1 MTSDSESGC
10 TRAEFDAKV
19 TCVEGRRLL
28 SVDYWDIFEPADAE
42 WDYGG
47 WHHAA
52 MGVQLGTDQ
61 GPVTVIWT
69 AAFFAYGV
77 EVFLGPISDHFIAE
91 GGPHRVGPDIN
102 VESPWQG
109 RIDSL
114 VSGTAVHWTR
124 VEVGPAV
131 RSDGLLVRPAY
142 TVDVPTVL
150 RLDFAA
156 GPVWFVAAMP
166 QGPNMQDVFIM
177 GDEIMVVFSAE
188 KMRSLGFSEPSLT
201 S

>member
-1 MTSDSESGC
+1 MTAGSQAADP
-10 TRAEFDAKV
+10 RAEFDAKV
-19 TCVEGRRLL
+19 TCVKGRRLL
-28 SVDYWDIFEPADAE
+28 SVDYWDILEPADAE
-42 WDYGG
+42 WDYGD
-47 WHHAA
+47 WHHAV

-77 EVFLGPISDHFIAE
+77 EVFLGPISEQFITD

-102 VESPWQG
+102 VESPWRN
-109 RIDSL
+109 RIGSL
-114 VSGTAVHWTR
+114 VSGTAVHWTH

-131 RSDGLLVRPAY
+131 RSDGEIVGSAY
-142 TVDVPTVL
+142 AVDVPTVL
-150 RLDFAA
+150 RLDLTV

-166 QGPNMQDVFIM
+166 QGPSMQDVVVM
-177 GDEIMVVFSAE
+177 ADEIMVVFSAE
-188 KMRSLGFSEPSLT
+188 KMRSLGFTEPSLI